1 MSDIPDASDLLAAA
15 RDALL
20 RELLPALPGDRRY
33 VGLMIANAIAIA
45 DREHRSG
52 GDALRE
58 ETSRLRE
65 LLASVTASAA
75 PQDAVQAGLATGAG
89 GPSAAA
95 AALRRALAAA
105 IRAGAFDLPPQHD
118 ALVAHLW
125 RTSADWTAIS
135 NPKAL
140 HERWR
145 SPSSQGTVPPFASRN
160 FSGGQS

>member
-1 MSDIPDASDLLAAA
+1 MSDIPDASDLLATA
-15 RDALL
+15 REALL
-20 RELLPALPGDRRY
+20 RELLPALPGERRY
-33 VGLMIANAIAIA
+33 AGLMIANAIAIA

-75 PQDAVQAGLATGAG
+75 PQDADHAGLGPGTGGSSAT
-89 GPSAAA
+89 A

-105 IRAGAFDLPPQHD
+105 IRAGAFDAPTQHG
-118 ALVAHLW
+118 ALIAHLL

-140 HERWR
+140 RET
-145 SPSSQGTVPPFASRN
+145 P
-160 FSGGQS
+160 

>member
-1 MSDIPDASDLLAAA
+1 MSDIPDASNLLATA
-15 RDALL
+15 RAALL
-20 RELLPALPGDRRY
+20 RELLPALPHDRRY
-33 VGLMIANAIAIA
+33 AGLMIANAIAIA

-65 LLASVTASAA
+65 LLASVKASAA
-75 PQDAVQAGLATGAG
+75 AQGAGQAGLVTGTGGLSAT
-89 GPSAAA
+89 A

-105 IRAGAFDLPPQHD
+105 IRAGDFDAPPQHG
-118 ALVAHLW
+118 ALVAHLL

-140 HERWR
+140 RET
-145 SPSSQGTVPPFASRN
+145 P
-160 FSGGQS
+160 